1 MVSCNARDRLPLWAG
16 VTWRLE
22 VVGFSFFM
30 GVSIDQKNCM
40 YHHYFEGH
48 VQKFELLRRWTNSLI
63 EENML
68 DDPKVLGYVCNA
80 RPCVLEC

>member
-1 MVSCNARDRLPLWAG
+1 MVSCNACDRLPRAG
-16 VTWRLE
+16 VTYGDYK
-22 VVGFSFFM
+22 VVSFSFFM